1 MEAFEISIP
10 PTEIIL
16 ITVISF
22 IGSLMHE
29 YIVSVKRDHIRKFTV
44 LSINI
49 FITVLIDVIICISIN
64 QLILD
69 ISPRL
74 VLLPPLIIGLVGKE
88 FVETLTTLKASSR
101 LIAFLFSLFGI
112 GNNEGIQSD
121 DKEETKESEEEHVP
135 TEAEKQEKIKR
146 FEEYTEKVLNAMNSL
161 IAGRVNNSIDDT
173 KFIIKYKQLK
183 INVKIIKQQ
192 VETDNIVSVEEALK
206 VSEIVKNEEYL
217 DGLYRDIMDKHGTVL
232 PT

>member
-16 ITVISF
+16 MAVISF

-44 LSINI
+44 LFINI

-88 FVETLTTLKASSR
+88 FVETLTTLKTSSR

-121 DKEETKESEEEHVP
+121 DKEETKESEKEHAP

-146 FEEYTEKVLNAMNSL
+146 FEKNTERVLNAMNSL

-173 KFIIKYKQLK
+173 KFIIKYRQSK

-192 VETDNIVSVEEALK
+192 VETDNIVSVEEALRIA
-206 VSEIVKNEEYL
+206 EIIKNEEYL
-217 DGLYRDIMDKHGTVL
+217 DRIYRDIMDKRRVL

>member
-16 ITVISF
+16 MTVISF

-44 LSINI
+44 LFINI

-88 FVETLTTLKASSR
+88 FVEALTTLKASSR

-121 DKEETKESEEEHVP
+121 DKEEPQSEPEEEHVP

-146 FEEYTEKVLNAMNSL
+146 FKKYTERVLNAMNSL

-192 VETDNIVSVEEALK
+192 VETDNIVSVEEALRIA
-206 VSEIVKNEEYL
+206 EIIKNEEYL
-217 DGLYRDIMDKHGTVL
+217 DGIYRDIMDKRGVL

>member
-16 ITVISF
+16 MTVISF

-44 LSINI
+44 LFINI
-49 FITVLIDVIICISIN
+49 FITVFIDVIICISIN

-112 GNNEGIQSD
+112 GNNEGIKSED
-121 DKEETKESEEEHVP
+121 EEETKESEKEHAP

-146 FEEYTEKVLNAMNSL
+146 FEKYTELVLNAMNSL

-173 KFIIKYKQLK
+173 KFIIKYRRSK

-192 VETDNIVSVEEALK
+192 VETDNIVSVEEALRIA
-206 VSEIVKNEEYL
+206 EIIKNEEYL
-217 DGLYRDIMDKHGTVL
+217 DGIYRDIMDKRRVL

>member
-16 ITVISF
+16 MTVISF

-44 LSINI
+44 LFINI

-88 FVETLTTLKASSR
+88 FVEALTTLKASSR

-121 DKEETKESEEEHVP
+121 DKEEDSQSEPEEEHVP
-135 TEAEKQEKIKR
+135 TKAEKQEKIKR
-146 FEEYTEKVLNAMNSL
+146 FEKYTERVLNAMNSL

-173 KFIIKYKQLK
+173 KFIIEYKQLK

-192 VETDNIVSVEEALK
+192 VETVNIVSVEEALK
-206 VSEIVKNEEYL
+206 IAEIIKNEEYL
-217 DGLYRDIMDKHGTVL
+217 DGIYRDIMDKRLT
-232 PT
+232 T

>member
-16 ITVISF
+16 LTVISF

-44 LSINI
+44 LFINI

-88 FVETLTTLKASSR
+88 FVEALTTLKASSR

-112 GNNEGIQSD
+112 GNNEGIKSED
-121 DKEETKESEEEHVP
+121 EEETKESEKEHVP

-146 FEEYTEKVLNAMNSL
+146 FKKYTERVLNAMNSL

-192 VETDNIVSVEEALK
+192 VETLNIVSVEEALK
-206 VSEIVKNEEYL
+206 IAEIIKNEEYL
-217 DGLYRDIMDKHGTVL
+217 DGIYRDIMDKRRVL

>member
-44 LSINI
+44 LFINI

-88 FVETLTTLKASSR
+88 FVEALTTLKASSR

-112 GNNEGIQSD
+112 GNNEGIKSED
-121 DKEETKESEEEHVP
+121 EEETKESEKEHAP

-146 FEEYTEKVLNAMNSL
+146 FKKYTERVLNAMNSL

-192 VETDNIVSVEEALK
+192 VETVNIVSVEESLK
-206 VSEIVKNEEYL
+206 IAEIIKNEEYL
-217 DGLYRDIMDKHGTVL
+217 DGIYRDIMDKRRVL

>member
-16 ITVISF
+16 MTVISF

-29 YIVSVKRDHIRKFTV
+29 YIVSVKRDHIRKFTA
-44 LSINI
+44 LFINI

-121 DKEETKESEEEHVP
+121 DKEETKESEKEHAP

-146 FEEYTEKVLNAMNSL
+146 FEKYTERVLNAMNSL

-173 KFIIKYKQLK
+173 KFIIKYRRSK

-192 VETDNIVSVEEALK
+192 VETDNIVSVEEALRIA
-206 VSEIVKNEEYL
+206 EIIKNEEYL
-217 DGLYRDIMDKHGTVL
+217 DGIYRDIMDKRRVL